1 MVKSLVLWGKA
12 ESVIQL
18 VKDSFESIFK
28 HEKDST
34 AGDNLAGG
42 NLAGGKKSKPA
53 KKAVAFVTV
62 EEPKISP
69 DLACALIV
77 NMITPAEC
85 RHILLTSHRQD
96 LKALVDSLIPTMDEL
111 DAYFTRS
118 KQMSKRDVD
127 IFLEVHTLSLRLT
140 AFLCARNEAV
150 GDNVEEN
157 DDEVVQLVN
166 RSIVWCCRFVISHV
180 SDEAAD
186 CRDLSISLLT
196 NVTKMCRNLMM
207 IGLNNPLFL
216 EATVDL
222 LQAVLREPG
231 VCFSLQHHVLQ
242 AVYQLTQVPVCCRNT
257 STYLPHSHCTYLLHL
272 GCTYLPHLGCAYL
285 PH

>member
-12 ESVIQL
+12 ELVIQL

-34 AGDNLAGG
+34 AGD

-96 LKALVDSLIPTMDEL
+96 LKALVDSLIPTMNEL

-140 AFLCARNEAV
+140 AFLCARNEAA

-157 DDEVVQLVN
+157 EDEVVQLVN